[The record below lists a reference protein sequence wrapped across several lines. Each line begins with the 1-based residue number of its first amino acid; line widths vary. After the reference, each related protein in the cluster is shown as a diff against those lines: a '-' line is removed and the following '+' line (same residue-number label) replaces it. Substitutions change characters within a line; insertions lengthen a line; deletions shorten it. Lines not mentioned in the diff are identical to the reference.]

1 MGPEATG
8 STASARAEDPH
19 RDRPA
24 RLGPAGAAALVV
36 YALIAIVS
44 LLQQPGRAT
53 YDTRA
58 ELTERPRSFLGEVF
72 TLWHPESS
80 FGEFQ
85 NQAYGYLFPQGMW
98 FLLTDWLGVADW
110 VSQRI
115 WSALVLIVAIEG
127 ARRLAAAL
135 GLPGAAAL
143 LAGLAF
149 GFTPRLLGT
158 VSVITGESLP
168 GAMLPWV
175 VLPVVL
181 AMQGR
186 IGRRSALLL
195 SGAAV
200 VCMGGVNAVENAG
213 ALPVA
218 IIVVVWG
225 LRRGLLSRRFVAGW
239 AAVLLAASFWWTLPL
254 LLLAGYAPPFYEYVE
269 SAANTT
275 VLIGPSEAIRGDSHW
290 VAYLISGDQS
300 WWPAAHA
307 LVSERDLIVLAAVIS
322 AIGLYGLLRLQHAIR
337 GPLVLSMLVG
347 LAALTVAH
355 GGWGGSLLAGEFRV
369 LLDGALQ
376 IFRNVHKI
384 DPTVRLPLA
393 IGFGHAVV
401 LITRWVAARWP
412 RHDPRALVALVMAAL
427 VMSLGQPYLFN
438 DSRTPGWTE
447 VSEPWQ
453 EAQRYLIEHQG
464 ETATLILPGSGFA
477 QQDWGWTIDEPL
489 LLLGGVNRV
498 VRSQVPLVPGQT
510 IRFLHALDQ
519 LATTGRATPRLGA
532 QLARAGIGH
541 VVLRRD
547 LRRDLT
553 GSPHPG
559 GAAVSLANGGLRS
572 VAQFGEGEGGPAV
585 EVLAVEEELPVLRT
599 TLTERV
605 LTVRGA
611 PESVLAVQET
621 GLVSPGTATVLEGED
636 GWEREADVVTDGN
649 QRRERAFGVND
660 ESVSAVLTA
669 DEPWRLSRA
678 AHDFPA
684 VSGTAQVVARY
695 DGLRRLTASSAQ
707 GYADNFGPVLPQSAP
722 YAAVDGDRQTRWV
735 SSYATDPTEQWI
747 RMELDEPRRIR
758 EVSVL
763 PVVEDDFVVPIRELE
778 VRAGD
783 QVRRVRAHPS
793 GAPSI
798 ARFDGRP
805 ADVVEVRVVRAA
817 TPENRGR
824 VGLREITIDERSSGR
839 SLVVP
844 GMVGPD
850 ARLVFGA
857 DAERR
862 ACRITVGI
870 PDCDVGRIRAPEERS
885 GLDRTFTTSAR
896 TTHRLSGW
904 AVARATRETSL
915 LLDPLDAG
923 QRVGASSVYGGDPK
937 VAQRFA
943 HDGLDST
950 VWMSADNDQNPT
962 LVFEWVRPRT
972 ISGVAV
978 VGGES
983 EDIPRRALLRTRSR
997 VVEASVTGTEIAA
1010 WKPLRTTR
1018 LEVTFLK
1025 RYGSDRVVVPEI
1037 RLAGADVTRP
1047 LDDGL
1052 EGGRVGRPCGF
1063 GPNIVVDGQ
1072 VVPTEV
1078 WGSVADIVN
1087 GSPMRWESCAAG
1099 DGSATAAGQPSDGL
1113 VRLGPG
1119 VHRVQA
1125 RNSAEFAV
1133 TRLLAEPVRERRNEA
1148 GRPGTGRGADREVTL
1163 TRWEASDRTAVVA
1176 TGPEALLHL
1185 PENANPG
1192 WEARVDG
1199 EELRRVRV
1207 DGWQQAWVL
1216 PASGEVTVELSYAP
1230 QRVYTVLLPLGLG
1243 VSGLVLLA
1251 GIGAGIGLWW
1261 RRRRG
1266 TAPGI
1271 PESWATLSPR
1281 ASSPAVVGLSA
1292 VAVFAFLGPVATV
1305 GLVLAL
1311 VAGRVVAVSGSGAL
1325 AAVTGALGWW
1335 RDAAPALV
1343 AAVLVVASALLD
1355 VAGLPWLSRGA
1366 DVLAAVAIGLAAGLL
1381 LARRPAPLLAPR
1393 TGRNV

>member
-1 MGPEATG
+1 
-8 STASARAEDPH
+8 
-19 RDRPA
+19 
-24 RLGPAGAAALVV
+24 
-36 YALIAIVS
+36 
-44 LLQQPGRAT
+44 
-53 YDTRA
+53 
-58 ELTERPRSFLGEVF
+58 
-72 TLWHPESS
+72 
-80 FGEFQ
+80 
-85 NQAYGYLFPQGMW
+85 
-98 FLLTDWLGVADW
+98 
-110 VSQRI
+110 
-115 WSALVLIVAIEG
+115 
-127 ARRLAAAL
+127 
-135 GLPGAAAL
+135 
-143 LAGLAF
+143 
-149 GFTPRLLGT
+149 
-158 VSVITGESLP
+158 
-168 GAMLPWV
+168 
-175 VLPVVL
+175 
-181 AMQGR
+181 
-186 IGRRSALLL
+186 
-195 SGAAV
+195 
-200 VCMGGVNAVENAG
+200 
-213 ALPVA
+213 
-218 IIVVVWG
+218 
-225 LRRGLLSRRFVAGW
+225 
-239 AAVLLAASFWWTLPL
+239 
-254 LLLAGYAPPFYEYVE
+254 
-269 SAANTT
+269 
-275 VLIGPSEAIRGDSHW
+275 
-290 VAYLISGDQS
+290 
-300 WWPAAHA
+300 
-307 LVSERDLIVLAAVIS
+307 
-322 AIGLYGLLRLQHAIR
+322 
-337 GPLVLSMLVG
+337 
-347 LAALTVAH
+347 
-355 GGWGGSLLAGEFRV
+355 
-369 LLDGALQ
+369 
-376 IFRNVHKI
+376 
-384 DPTVRLPLA
+384 
-393 IGFGHAVV
+393 
-401 LITRWVAARWP
+401 
-412 RHDPRALVALVMAAL
+412 
-427 VMSLGQPYLFN
+427 
-438 DSRTPGWTE
+438 
-447 VSEPWQ
+447 
-453 EAQRYLIEHQG
+453 
-464 ETATLILPGSGFA
+464 
-477 QQDWGWTIDEPL
+477 
-489 LLLGGVNRV
+489 V

-572 VAQFGEGEGGPAV
+572 VAQFGQGEGGPAV
-585 EVLAVEEELPVLRT
+585 EVLAVDEELPVLRT

-621 GLVSPGTATVLEGED
+621 GLLRPGTATVLEGED

-660 ESVSAVLTA
+660 ESVSAVLSA
-669 DEPWRLSRA
+669 DEPWRISRA

-722 YAAVDGDRQTRWV
+722 YAAVDGDRQTRWI

-763 PVVEDDFVVPIRELE
+763 PVVEDDYVVPIRELE

-783 QVRRVRAHPS
+783 QVHRVRAHPS
-793 GAPSI
+793 GAPSVV
-798 ARFDGRP
+798 RFDGRP

-817 TPENRGR
+817 TAETRGR

-839 SLVVP
+839 SLVIP
-844 GMVGPD
+844 GEVGPG
-850 ARLVFGA
+850 ARLVLGA

-915 LLDPLDAG
+915 LLDPLDAS
-923 QRVGASSVYGGDPK
+923 QQVGASSVYGGDPK

-962 LVFEWVRPRT
+962 LVFEWDRPRT

-978 VGGES
+978 VGGDS

-997 VVEASVTGTEIAA
+997 VVEASVTGIEIPS

-1047 LDDGL
+1047 LAGGL

-1063 GPNIVVDGQ
+1063 GPNIMVDGQ

-1087 GSPMRWESCAAG
+1087 GSPMRWESCAAETG
-1099 DGSATAAGQPSDGL
+1099 DGSADASRPSGGL

-1119 VHRVQA
+1119 VHRIQA
-1125 RNSAEFAV
+1125 HHSAEFAV
-1133 TRLLAEPVRERRNEA
+1133 TRLLAEPVGDRRDDA
-1148 GRPGTGRGADREVTL
+1148 ARPGTGRGADREVTL
-1163 TRWEASDRTAVVA
+1163 TQWDASDRAAVVA
-1176 TGPEALLHL
+1176 AGPEALLHL

-1207 DGWQQAWVL
+1207 DGWQQAWLL

-1266 TAPGI
+1266 AAPGV
-1271 PESWATLSPR
+1271 PESWAALSPV
-1281 ASSPAVVGLSA
+1281 ASSQAVVGLSA
-1292 VAVFAFLGPVATV
+1292 VGVFVLLGPVAAV

-1311 VAGRVVAVSGSGAL
+1311 GAGRVVAVNGSGAL
-1325 AAVTGALGWW
+1325 ATVTGALGWW
-1335 RDAAPALV
+1335 RGAAPALV
-1343 AAVLVVASALLD
+1343 AALLVVASALLD
-1355 VAGLPWLSRGA
+1355 VAGSPWLSRGA

-1381 LARRPAPLLAPR
+1381 LARRPAPLPTPP
-1393 TGRNV
+1393 TGRHV